1 MINPECLWRD
11 LLIHAGFGEKA
22 AGGAGD
28 LATAEW
34 ITRELERLGYEVER
48 LRIPVPLFQ
57 PCRCE
62 VVGSNCALELFPQ
75 PVVVPTPDEG
85 IAAPLA
91 LVHSVSDAA
100 AAQGR
105 IAIIL
110 LPYARHAAIWTS
122 VAAPLLTAVAEAGAL
137 AVVILPF
144 GPTGEI
150 VGLNSYA
157 DKPFIPIPV
166 AIGRPSDLAAYAG
179 MASANLTVRLY
190 LTGENR
196 VGDSPTLMARR
207 HRGVRWIAMS
217 TPRSGFFT
225 CSVERGTGTATFLWL
240 AAWLPK
246 AFPDHSLFLLNSGA
260 HELRF
265 AGTHSALDLAPSAGV
280 TDMWAHIGAGLVSRA
295 YTTIRGGRRLDT
307 ADPNRIC
314 MTTPSLAVQA
324 RAAFSGLAGLD
335 GPQSILS
342 EVGELSTIVER
353 GYDKA
358 FACLGVNRSCH
369 TRLDVSDE
377 VTPDLLASVVEGHR
391 RLIEMAVAPAGRSG

>member
-1 MINPECLWRD
+1 MINPEYLWRD

-34 ITRELERLGYEVER
+34 IARELGELGYEVER
-48 LRIPVPLFQ
+48 LQVPVPVFRPL
-57 PCRCE
+57 RCE
-62 VVGSNCALELFPQ
+62 LVGPVCRLELFPQ
-75 PVVVPTPDEG
+75 PIVVPTPEEG
-85 IAAPLA
+85 IGAPLA
-91 LVHSVSDAA
+91 LVHSVSDANA
-100 AAQGR
+100 ARGR
-105 IAIIL
+105 VAVVL

-166 AIGRPSDLAAYAG
+166 AIGCPSDLAAYAG

-196 VGDSPTLMARR
+196 VGDSPTLVARR
-207 HRGVRWIAMS
+207 YSGVRWIAMS

-225 CSVERGTGTATFLWL
+225 CSAERGTGTAAFLGL

-265 AGTHSALDLAPSAGV
+265 AGTHSALDLAPLPEA
-280 TDMWAHIGAGLVSRA
+280 TDIWAHIGAGLASRA

-335 GPQSILS
+335 DPQPILS
-342 EVGELSTIVER
+342 EAGELSTIVER

-369 TRLDVSDE
+369 TRLDVPDE
-377 VTPDLLASVVEGHR
+377 VTLDLLAPVVEAHR
-391 RLIEMAVAPAGRSG
+391 RLIEMSVAPG